1 MLSCSKPLFLQEPL
15 EFVNLLVASTV
26 AAAVVVAVERGGF
39 SADEDRR
46 KGLVRRR
53 RPAAAAAHPP
63 HVGDGDPD
71 ATYRARQRRRVK
83 SLRLCR
89 PCPGSKGFVME
100 L

>member
-1 MLSCSKPLFLQEPL
+1 MLSCSKPLFLQKPL

-53 RPAAAAAHPP
+53 RPAAAAHPP

-83 SLRLCR
+83 SLRRLCR